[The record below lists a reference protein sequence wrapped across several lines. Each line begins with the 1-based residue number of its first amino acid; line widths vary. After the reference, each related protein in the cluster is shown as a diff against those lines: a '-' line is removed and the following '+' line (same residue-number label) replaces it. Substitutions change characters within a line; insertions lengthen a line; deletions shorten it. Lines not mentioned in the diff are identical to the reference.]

1 MPINTEQYQNPG
13 LSEQARKAR
22 VEANLKRLDYAEGNG
37 LLNCEKKTLLD
48 KEIYLFISSGGTGH
62 RALRSIKET
71 IEKTIEHGSRSSVRY
86 LVVDCDAGELNMLR
100 QQNVFGES
108 EIMIVPSD
116 GTHDTI
122 NPTRMRDDKKD
133 WVDPNL
139 FNETGGDAPG
149 GHEGF
154 NPDGAGAWR
163 QPGRIRLTSPGGM
176 AVIQKISGKIG
187 EFTTQ
192 HDTKLKVFF
201 LCSVAGGTGS
211 GTIIDLAY
219 MTRYVLEH
227 DYNTLYSNTRI
238 FGYIFSP
245 TACEGNVHAKRN
257 PWANN
262 NAAMKE
268 IAYLM
273 RLADRGETLEMMY
286 DTQSVTFN
294 KNIFD
299 VCMIVDGDTTAF
311 RAFEKP
317 AKTARDV
324 VVQSILGCMTATVTN
339 RGNTTTLIDS
349 VFSNN
354 RQDVSAVI
362 PRLPVQEY
370 PRYAGYSFNATGFA
384 SVKVPVELLT
394 SVVVHNIFKE
404 LWDAWNKDPGRNAE
418 IRFLKDCGIE
428 SERLIA
434 NIQSTDELLEKV
446 EQKSRDFIRK
456 HGIMAMINVAG
467 DAAKLLKNE
476 YIPYANNRARSAW
489 FTRESWTNTTH
500 LLTAVKDHLIGLNN
514 TVWETSKIVLKT
526 FKGLLEREN
535 GILTDVRTF
544 ENNFN
549 KTLYFCP
556 INLTQSIET
565 KEHADALMTFITGIY
580 AGKGDE
586 ITKAFI
592 DEILFTDNLAKLAGV
607 TSRDAG
613 VSAQFDPAG
622 MIRDFIE
629 TKFETIINENIEV
642 FLVKFFSGN
651 PQAETTQP
659 DPNDPAREIATD
671 DLKRA
676 AQEIYNTLTTK
687 GAAMA
692 TLADGIERRVS
703 SHKFITVPERCEHL
717 FDEIKSCAQ
726 NDTSGTAIEVHTS
739 RSRDELLMITMLQG
753 LPAMAFQSIVRSE
766 PLYEA
771 NWNTCPGIHIEQ
783 CGSGIHNW
791 VNLPNLL
798 YDVTGPL
805 GEREESNLKA
815 AQDDYDAAVALGMVM
830 DSPNYPG
837 QQIKSVCKLNETR
850 DTGTTVKRLQ
860 RKEFDE
866 YIESKLPANLQE
878 LNLEFCLNELKNKG
892 VISYVNLRQSGDV
905 PNVDGVNLPDNF
917 YYDYAWH
924 TLRQMFHLWHA
935 VKETIPYV
943 EKLKDAIDEKRNALE
958 KEERMKKRIAT
969 FTYALRAVKWSS
981 GDDPTPETDENGVLV
996 PAYIRFDTA
1005 QERWL
1010 IKPDNRNE
1018 ELLADVK
1025 PFLTGSTL
1033 QKECKEYFAFI
1044 KFAELDD
1051 EKFKQIQDAVSQR
1064 ATNPNP
1070 AVWNKDK
1077 EQGRTLKASYEE
1089 LVQRTKGG
1097 KYPMASADFL
1107 ANAAAAVNDP
1117 EIGQKIRDFY
1127 DYLIENVDQ

>member
-1 MPINTEQYQNPG
+1 MPINTEQYKNQG
-13 LSEQARKAR
+13 LSDAARKAR

-273 RLADRGETLEMMY
+273 RLADRGGTLEMMY

-394 SVVVHNIFKE
+394 SVVVHNIFKK
-404 LWDAWNKDPGRNAE
+404 LWDA
-418 IRFLKDCGIE
+418 
-428 SERLIA
+428 
-434 NIQSTDELLEKV
+434 
-446 EQKSRDFIRK
+446 
-456 HGIMAMINVAG
+456 
-467 DAAKLLKNE
+467 
-476 YIPYANNRARSAW
+476 
-489 FTRESWTNTTH
+489 
-500 LLTAVKDHLIGLNN
+500 
-514 TVWETSKIVLKT
+514 
-526 FKGLLEREN
+526 
-535 GILTDVRTF
+535 
-544 ENNFN
+544 
-549 KTLYFCP
+549 
-556 INLTQSIET
+556 
-565 KEHADALMTFITGIY
+565 
-580 AGKGDE
+580 
-586 ITKAFI
+586 
-592 DEILFTDNLAKLAGV
+592 
-607 TSRDAG
+607 
-613 VSAQFDPAG
+613 
-622 MIRDFIE
+622 
-629 TKFETIINENIEV
+629 
-642 FLVKFFSGN
+642 
-651 PQAETTQP
+651 
-659 DPNDPAREIATD
+659 
-671 DLKRA
+671 
-676 AQEIYNTLTTK
+676 
-687 GAAMA
+687 
-692 TLADGIERRVS
+692 
-703 SHKFITVPERCEHL
+703 
-717 FDEIKSCAQ
+717 
-726 NDTSGTAIEVHTS
+726 
-739 RSRDELLMITMLQG
+739 
-753 LPAMAFQSIVRSE
+753 
-766 PLYEA
+766 
-771 NWNTCPGIHIEQ
+771 
-783 CGSGIHNW
+783 
-791 VNLPNLL
+791 
-798 YDVTGPL
+798 
-805 GEREESNLKA
+805 
-815 AQDDYDAAVALGMVM
+815 
-830 DSPNYPG
+830 
-837 QQIKSVCKLNETR
+837 
-850 DTGTTVKRLQ
+850 
-860 RKEFDE
+860 
-866 YIESKLPANLQE
+866 
-878 LNLEFCLNELKNKG
+878 
-892 VISYVNLRQSGDV
+892 
-905 PNVDGVNLPDNF
+905 
-917 YYDYAWH
+917 
-924 TLRQMFHLWHA
+924 
-935 VKETIPYV
+935 
-943 EKLKDAIDEKRNALE
+943 
-958 KEERMKKRIAT
+958 
-969 FTYALRAVKWSS
+969 
-981 GDDPTPETDENGVLV
+981 
-996 PAYIRFDTA
+996 
-1005 QERWL
+1005 
-1010 IKPDNRNE
+1010 
-1018 ELLADVK
+1018 
-1025 PFLTGSTL
+1025 
-1033 QKECKEYFAFI
+1033 
-1044 KFAELDD
+1044 
-1051 EKFKQIQDAVSQR
+1051 
-1064 ATNPNP
+1064 
-1070 AVWNKDK
+1070 
-1077 EQGRTLKASYEE
+1077 
-1089 LVQRTKGG
+1089 
-1097 KYPMASADFL
+1097 
-1107 ANAAAAVNDP
+1107 
-1117 EIGQKIRDFY
+1117 
-1127 DYLIENVDQ
+1127 